1 MSKVLVEHLDASC
14 ALLGTFLA
22 PSQAEPLPL
31 NAVYAIGTLLRS
43 GATVLPA
50 VRRPALHI
58 LNCNTATP
66 SSDSTV
72 RAAGL

>member
-1 MSKVLVEHLDASC
+1 MAKVLVEHLDASC

-31 NAVYAIGTLLRS
+31 NTVDAIGTLLRS

-50 VRRPALHI
+50 VRRPVLHF
-58 LNCNTATP
+58 LNRDTATP
-66 SSDSTV
+66 SSDSTL
-72 RAAGL
+72 RAARL